1 MTSPPGDKPKKQRA
15 AAAAA
20 QPVFAVSWPL
30 LYSSQFYLH
39 GWLVVKKTFSSAGKD
54 EKKIYIYKR
63 EWKWLGFFVR
73 ERWKINWGGGKDR
86 GGSRDSPRGGR
97 ESLSKN
103 LYLPIVPWYSFARYL
118 SHGEWMREERYSVGC
133 LDFVLWEHSFSISL
147 SYFFASVLYVSGKKK
162 VNLETRVG
170 FFAIFPEKSC
180 GFDPRRSFVLFL
192 LLFFSP
198 YKLGLAVGDGWK
210 TW

>member
-1 MTSPPGDKPKKQRA
+1 MRSLRVRLWQQHSHKNHSQRERERGRHLNLSIWSSTSPPGDKPKKQW
-15 AAAAA
+15 AAAA

-30 LYSSQFYLH
+30 LYSSQFYLQ

-118 SHGEWMREERYSVGC
+118 SHGEW
-133 LDFVLWEHSFSISL
+133 
-147 SYFFASVLYVSGKKK
+147 
-162 VNLETRVG
+162 
-170 FFAIFPEKSC
+170 
-180 GFDPRRSFVLFL
+180 
-192 LLFFSP
+192 
-198 YKLGLAVGDGWK
+198 
-210 TW
+210 